1 MSGAGSRSSGTSV
14 DLPELPWSDW
24 EIKADDIIMA
34 KDADGSP
41 VKLGSGAYGTV
52 SHSLTAASCSDSRC
66 LLKSIPVRDCVSWR
80 LMGKPGCAGVQGH
93 Y

>member
-52 SHSLTAASCSDSRC
+52 SCSLTAA
-66 LLKSIPVRDCVSWR
+66 
-80 LMGKPGCAGVQGH
+80 
-93 Y
+93 